1 MLISNGPDIDK
12 IGNRRKRLL
21 ATHSITDFAKEGET
35 ALKTGVNRK
44 INPVLYK
51 FNNSDVR
58 SLSIQFRMD
67 DDMLRVL
74 RHEIDEAISLLAYS
88 RLTTQ
93 LTTLGIN
100 RRI

>member
-1 MLISNGPDIDK
+1 MLVSNGPDIDE

-21 ATHSITDFAKEGET
+21 ATRTITDSAKEGET

-44 INPVLYK
+44 INPVLDK

-74 RHEIDEAISLLAYS
+74 RHDIAEAISLLAYS
-88 RLTTQ
+88 RLKTQ
-93 LTTLGIN
+93 LTKLGIN